1 MTEPD
6 SGTAPKTAELSRALD
21 PWTKWA
27 AFIGFLLLIGAAAA
41 TLMDVLMRWLLNM
54 PIEGWDDLSHL
65 VFAIVIVA
73 CFPAG
78 LLQGH
83 NITIRFLGAGLGRRP
98 SQWLE
103 WFGALLTFIFF
114 SFVAWQFV
122 VLTFELH
129 ASGDTTMTAEL
140 ITWPWWTIATGLVL
154 FCIPVQAVV
163 LIGHTRRAL
172 SGDEPGGAIE
182 PEHGTEAGEV

>member
-1 MTEPD
+1 MTGP
-6 SGTAPKTAELSRALD
+6 SHLSQSLD

-41 TLMDVLMRWLLNM
+41 TLIDVLLRWLFNM

-83 NITIRFLGAGLGRRP
+83 NITIRFLGSGLGKRP

-103 WFGALLTFIFF
+103 WFGSLLTFIFF
-114 SFVAWQFV
+114 CFMAWQFV

-129 ASGDTTMTAEL
+129 ESGDTTMTAEL
-140 ITWPWWTIATGLVL
+140 ITWPWWTIATFLVL
-154 FCIPVQAVV
+154 ACVPVQAIV
-163 LIGHTRRAL
+163 LIGHTRRAM
-172 SGDEPGGAIE
+172 SGSEPGGTIE
-182 PEHGTEAGEV
+182 PPHGSEAGEV